1 MLVSMLV
8 SMKVS
13 IKQRVTDH
21 TDFLLLFC
29 LFVTFRLS
37 TVWFLRPGGYIRDY
51 SDLIYYQGRA
61 SWQDFGLLPYRD
73 YWSEY
78 PPLFAWLT
86 LWIDRLSRH
95 IPLWEDERL
104 WYAVPFGLLMVGA
117 ESVTFLTLYWLARR
131 LYGDRALRV
140 SWLYA
145 GLFIPV
151 YLLGGWFDALPVATL
166 LLGLALAVARP
177 RWGGALLFGLIT
189 GLGGLLKLVPLA
201 MGAVLPLA
209 TKRVSVWILGLA
221 TAWLVM
227 GLGYGGA
234 YVQGA
239 VMTVASLR
247 SLSERSGWSTLY
259 AWSNGYTRLGK
270 VLGDVFDPTVEMH
283 LYHSWY
289 PERLVWLGWLLIGL
303 LAFVFALRQER
314 PPQSARRLV
323 FFSALTYTILLV
335 AYPAWN
341 PQYVLYL
348 LPFLILL
355 WPGVRGLLYA
365 LLLSTLILLEHPIY
379 HNLLGPGYPP
389 AYANLVEADYKQ
401 IFLLIIII
409 RTLLLLVIG
418 INLALHLYWP
428 QVRAR
433 WLPVAT
439 AGCTVLAL
447 LWSTPQFVQAY
458 SAGRLAT
465 SPLRALVRILDT
477 TDSQWP
483 VVSQQLKLGRELRPL
498 LAAPQRLLL
507 MGGRPGRVEPL
518 PALAAQGPF
527 LYIQDD
533 NDDLTIAPTAAER
546 YGCNSGLTVADWQLW
561 YCNAATPRPLATFA
575 ETIDLL
581 GASQPVLVQER
592 LHLTLLW
599 RIQAT
604 LTANYTVFVH
614 VVDSRGQM
622 VGQWDQVPGAGA
634 MPTATWPV
642 NQVVVDDYQIPLQLT
657 TGAPPY
663 QLLVGLYAPTTGER
677 LPILN
682 STRPLLSEARLQLY
696 ELMLP

>member
-1 MLVSMLV
+1 MLVF
-8 SMKVS
+8 MKVS
-13 IKQRVTDH
+13 IKQRLTDH
-21 TDFLLLFC
+21 ADFLLLFG
-29 LFVTFRLS
+29 LFLTFRLS
-37 TVWFLRPGGYIRDY
+37 TVWLLRPGGYIRDY

-86 LWIDRLSRH
+86 VWIDRLSRH

-104 WYAVPFGLLMVGA
+104 WYAVPFGLIMVGA
-117 ESVTFLTLYWLARR
+117 ESATFLALYWLARQ

-145 GLFIPV
+145 GLFLPV
-151 YLLGGWFDALPVATL
+151 YLLGGWFDALPVATIL
-166 LLGLALAVARP
+166 VGLALAVAQP
-177 RWGGALLFGLIT
+177 HWGGALLFGLIT

-201 MGAVLPLA
+201 LGAVLPLA
-209 TKRVSVWILGLA
+209 TKRIGVWALGLA
-221 TAWLVM
+221 TACLVM
-227 GLGYGGA
+227 VLGYGVA
-234 YVQGA
+234 YVQGP
-239 VMTVASLR
+239 VMTLASLR

-283 LYHSWY
+283 LYQSWY
-289 PERLVWLGWLLIGL
+289 PERLVWLGWLLLGL
-303 LAFVFALRQER
+303 LAFAVALRQAP
-314 PPQSARRLV
+314 PPQSARRLI

-341 PQYVLYL
+341 PQYGLYL

-355 WPGVRGLLYA
+355 WPGARGVIYA
-365 LLLSTLILLEHPIY
+365 LLLSALILVEHPIY
-379 HNLLGPGYPP
+379 HNLLGPGYAP

-401 IFLLIIII
+401 LFLFIILV
-409 RTLLLLVIG
+409 RTLLLTVIG
-418 INLALHLYWP
+418 SNLALHLYWP

-447 LWSTPQFVQAY
+447 LWSTPQIVQAY
-458 SAGRLAT
+458 TAGRLAT
-465 SPLRALVRILDT
+465 SPLRPLVRVLDT

-483 VVSQQLKLGRELRPL
+483 VVSQQLALGRALRPL
-498 LAAPQRLLL
+498 LAVPNRLVL

-518 PALAAQGPF
+518 PTLATQGAF
-527 LYIQDD
+527 LYIQTND
-533 NDDLTIAPTAAER
+533 DDLTIAPTAAER
-546 YGCNSGLTVADWQLW
+546 YGCNSSLMVAQWQLW
-561 YCNAATPRPLATFA
+561 YCNGATPATLATFA
-575 ETIDLL
+575 EAIDLL
-581 GASQPVLVQER
+581 GASQPVLVNDR

-599 RIQAT
+599 RSQVA
-604 LTANYTVFVH
+604 AAADYTVFVH

-634 MPTATWPV
+634 MPTTAWV
-642 NQVVVDDYQIPLQLT
+642 ANQVVVDDYQIPVQLT
-657 TGAPPY
+657 AGTPPY
-663 QLLVGLYAPTTGER
+663 QIFVGLYAPTTGER
-677 LPILN
+677 LTVLN
-682 STRPLLSEARLQLY
+682 SRQPILSEARLQLY
-696 ELMLP
+696 ELPLP

>member
-1 MLVSMLV
+1 MLVF
-8 SMKVS
+8 MKVS
-13 IKQRVTDH
+13 IKQRLTAH
-21 TDFLLLFC
+21 ADFLLLFA
-29 LFVTFRLS
+29 LFLTFRLS
-37 TVWFLRPGGYIRDY
+37 TVWLLRPGGYIRDY

-86 LWIDRLSRH
+86 VWIDRLSHH

-104 WYAVPFGLLMVGA
+104 WYAVPFGLIMVGA
-117 ESVTFLTLYWLARR
+117 ESATFLALYWLARR
-131 LYGDRALRV
+131 LYGERALRV

-145 GLFIPV
+145 GLFLPV
-151 YLLGGWFDALPVATL
+151 YLLGGWFDALPVATIL
-166 LLGLALAVARP
+166 VGLALAVAQP
-177 RWGGALLFGLIT
+177 HWGGALLFGLIT

-201 MGAVLPLA
+201 LGAVLPLA
-209 TKRVSVWILGLA
+209 TKRISVWGLGLA
-221 TAWLVM
+221 TACLVM
-227 GLGYGGA
+227 VLGYGVA
-234 YVQGA
+234 YVQGP
-239 VMTVASLR
+239 VMTLASLR

-270 VLGDVFDPTVEMH
+270 VLGDVFDPTVDMH

-303 LAFVFALRQER
+303 LAFAVALRQEP
-314 PPQSARRLV
+314 PPQSARRLI

-341 PQYVLYL
+341 PQYGLYL

-355 WPGVRGLLYA
+355 WPGARGVIYA
-365 LLLSTLILLEHPIY
+365 LLLSALILVEHPIY
-379 HNLLGPGYPP
+379 HNLLGPGYAP

-401 IFLLIIII
+401 LFLFMIIV
-409 RTLLLLVIG
+409 RTLLLMVIG
-418 INLALHLYWP
+418 MNLALHLYWP

-439 AGCTVLAL
+439 AGCTVLAI

-458 SAGRLAT
+458 TAGRLAT
-465 SPLRALVRILDT
+465 SPLRPLVRVLDT

-483 VVSQQLKLGRELRPL
+483 VVSQQLGLGRALRPL
-498 LAAPQRLLL
+498 LAVPNRLVL

-518 PALAAQGPF
+518 PTLAAQGTF
-527 LYIQDD
+527 LYIQT
-533 NDDLTIAPTAAER
+533 NDDDGAIAPTANAQ
-546 YGCNSGLTVADWQLW
+546 YGCSSSLTVAQWRLW
-561 YCNAATPRPLATFA
+561 YCNGATPAALATFA
-575 ETIDLL
+575 EAIDLL
-581 GASQPVLVQER
+581 GASKPVLVNDR

-599 RIQAT
+599 RSQVA
-604 LTANYTVFVH
+604 AAADYTVFVH

-634 MPTATWPV
+634 MPTTTWAV
-642 NQVVVDDYQIPLQLT
+642 NQVIVDDYQIPLQLT
-657 TGAPPY
+657 AGAPSY
-663 QLLVGLYAPTTGER
+663 QILVGLYAPTTGER
-677 LPILN
+677 LAILS
-682 STRPLLSEARLQLY
+682 STHPMLSEARLQLY
-696 ELMLP
+696 ELTLP